1 VSAGLLVWRVRNA
14 PEFLLAHPGGPYWA
28 KKDHGAWTI
37 PKGLVDPGD
46 ELLQTAQREFL
57 EETGLTLD
65 GDTIPLAP
73 VIQTSGKTVH
83 GFAIEADLDLGDFRS
98 EAFEMEWPPRS
109 GRMKTFP
116 EIDRVGYF
124 GYAQAMEK
132 IIAYQR
138 PLIEEL
144 HRKLGG
150 R

>member
-1 VSAGLLVWRVRNA
+1 VSAGLLVWRERNA

>member
-57 EETGLTLD
+57 EETGLTVD